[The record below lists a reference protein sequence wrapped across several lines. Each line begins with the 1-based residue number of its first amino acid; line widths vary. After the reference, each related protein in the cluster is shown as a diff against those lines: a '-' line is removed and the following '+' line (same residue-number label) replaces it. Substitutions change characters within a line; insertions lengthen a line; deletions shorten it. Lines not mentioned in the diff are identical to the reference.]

1 MEIKKIETYSLY
13 EFCEKVQQSII
24 EGWRFDF
31 ESNELFPTAFGSM
44 LVTGMVKTGEK
55 LADQPKTENAQTP
68 EVDNPSEVEKLVD
81 EFADKLQDI
90 IEDKAEAEVKRGRKP
105 KDNS

>member
-13 EFCEKVQQSII
+13 EFCQAVEQSVI

-44 LVTGMVKTGEK
+44 LVTGMVKG
-55 LADQPKTENAQTP
+55 
-68 EVDNPSEVEKLVD
+68 
-81 EFADKLQDI
+81 
-90 IEDKAEAEVKRGRKP
+90 KAEAPTEAPTEAQAEDNTEVKRGRKS
-105 KDNS
+105 KDNA

>member
-13 EFCEKVQQSII
+13 EFCQAVQQSVI

-44 LVTGMVKTGEK
+44 LVTGMVKAESKIKG
-55 LADQPKTENAQTP
+55 PTELVTEDNTEDTP
-68 EVDNPSEVEKLVD
+68 VVNT
-81 EFADKLQDI
+81 
-90 IEDKAEAEVKRGRKP
+90 EVKRGRKS
-105 KDNS
+105 KQ

>member
-55 LADQPKTENAQTP
+55 LPEQVKVQTAETT
-68 EVDNPSEVEKLVD
+68 EVDETTDVEKLVD

-90 IEDKAEAEVKRGRKP
+90 IEDKAEVKRGRKP
-105 KDNS
+105 KDSI

>member
-13 EFCEKVQQSII
+13 EFCQAVQQSII

-44 LVTGMVKTGEK
+44 LVTGMVKAGEK
-55 LADQPKTENAQTP
+55 LPDQPKVEV
-68 EVDNPSEVEKLVD
+68 EVDNTAEVEQLVDNLVD
-81 EFADKLQDI
+81 EFADKLHDI
-90 IEDKAEAEVKRGRKP
+90 IEDKAEIKRGRKP

>member
-55 LADQPKTENAQTP
+55 LPEQARVQTA
-68 EVDNPSEVEKLVD
+68 EVEVEVETEVEKLVD

-90 IEDKAEAEVKRGRKP
+90 IEDNTEVKRGRKP
-105 KDNS
+105 KDNT

>member
-13 EFCEKVQQSII
+13 EFCQAVEQSVI

-44 LVTGMVKTGEK
+44 LVTGMVKG
-55 LADQPKTENAQTP
+55 
-68 EVDNPSEVEKLVD
+68 
-81 EFADKLQDI
+81 
-90 IEDKAEAEVKRGRKP
+90 KAEAPTEAPTEAVAEDNTEVKRGRKS
-105 KDNS
+105 KDNA

>member
-55 LADQPKTENAQTP
+55 LPEQVKVQTAEVETEVET
-68 EVDNPSEVEKLVD
+68 EVEKLVD

-90 IEDKAEAEVKRGRKP
+90 IEDKAEVKRGRKP
-105 KDNS
+105 KDSI

>member
-31 ESNELFPTAFGSM
+31 EINELFPTAFGSM
-44 LVTGMVKTGEK
+44 LVTGMVKTGDK
-55 LADQPKTENAQTP
+55 LPEQAKIQTEDKAKP
-68 EVDNPSEVEKLVD
+68 EAETEVEKLVD

-90 IEDKAEAEVKRGRKP
+90 IEDKAEVKRGRKP
-105 KDNS
+105 KDNT